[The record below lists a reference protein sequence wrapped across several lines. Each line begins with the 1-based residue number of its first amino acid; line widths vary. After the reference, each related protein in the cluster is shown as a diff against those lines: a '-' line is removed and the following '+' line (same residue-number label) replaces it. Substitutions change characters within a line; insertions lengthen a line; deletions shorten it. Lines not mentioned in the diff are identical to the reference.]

1 MRKKRI
7 MVIGPRGCGKTS
19 LVNFLNEY
27 DGPLRRTQDT
37 IYGKNTIDVPSA
49 YIENAW
55 MYKHMIAL
63 AQDAWCML
71 LMLDQSRCAEVYSHG
86 FAKAFQIPV
95 IGVINKTDLAP
106 ENEAICIRQMKTI
119 GVDEPYFKVSLT
131 CGEGIEELKSYLLEL
146 KERYGG
152 YYEVHN

>member
-7 MVIGPRGCGKTS
+7 MVVGPKGCGKTS
-19 LVNFLNEY
+19 LVNAINNY

-37 IYGKNTIDVPSA
+37 IYGPETIDVPSA

-71 LMLDQSRCAEVYSHG
+71 TLVDQSRCAEVYSHG
-86 FAKAFQIPV
+86 FAKAFRCPV
-95 IGVINKTDLAP
+95 IGVISKCDLAP
-106 ENEAICIRQMKTI
+106 ENEQVCIRQLKMI
-119 GVDEPYFKVSLT
+119 GADKPYFKVSVPN
-131 CGEGIEELKSYLLEL
+131 GIGLEELKRYLQEL
-146 KERYGG
+146 KER
-152 YYEVHN
+152 

>member
-7 MVIGPRGCGKTS
+7 MVVGPKGCGKTS
-19 LVNFLNEY
+19 LVNVINDY

-37 IYGKNTIDVPSA
+37 IYGKYTIDVPSA

-71 LMLDQSRCAEVYSHG
+71 TLVDQSRCMQVYSHG
-86 FAKAFQIPV
+86 FARAFRCPV
-95 IGVINKTDLAP
+95 VGIISKCDLSP
-106 ENEAICIRQMKTI
+106 ENEKTCVKQLKAI
-119 GVDEPYFKVSLT
+119 GVREPYFKISVP
-131 CGEGIEELKSYLLEL
+131 EKIGIEELKRYLLEL
-146 KERYGG
+146 KGR
-152 YYEVHN
+152 

>member
-7 MVIGPRGCGKTS
+7 MVIGPKGCGKTT
-19 LVNFLNEY
+19 LVNSINDY

-63 AQDAWCML
+63 AQDADCML
-71 LMLDQSRCAEVYSHG
+71 LLVDQSRTHEVYSHG
-86 FAKAFQIPV
+86 FARAFRCPV
-95 IGVINKTDLAP
+95 IGVISKCDLKP
-106 ENEAICIRQMKTI
+106 ENKEVCEKQLRTI
-119 GVDEPYFKVSLT
+119 GVKEPYFEVCVT
-131 CGEGIEELKSYLLEL
+131 EGRGIDELKSYLKKIRERKGL
-146 KERYGG
+146 K
-152 YYEVHN
+152 